1 MVLGYN
7 LLRKSDDL
15 YLISKY
21 LFFVIII
28 LSFRHNKGFNQTLIN
43 FFNESNF
50 RQRLYMIPILRG
62 LKILLSKSPQDRSSF
77 GELKP
82 VLLEILDKKLTPVDP
97 SQQAEKIELE
107 NFFANNY
114 TQLIKLADKMAYFAD
129 ESLRK
134 NDAFLTQQ

>member
-1 MVLGYN
+1 M
-7 LLRKSDDL
+7 
-15 YLISKY
+15 
-21 LFFVIII
+21 
-28 LSFRHNKGFNQTLIN
+28 TN

-50 RQRLYMIPILRG
+50 RQRLSLIPILRG

-82 VLLEILDKKLTPVDP
+82 ALLEVLDKKLTPLDP

-114 TQLIKLADKMAYFAD
+114 TQLVKLSEKMAYLAD

-134 NDAFLTQQ
+134 NNAFETQQYVIFSLSQYNPLFV